1 MKFQAAFFLSSI
13 SATMASR
20 PLRTSPSERD
30 LVIANCPGSAGDFD
44 VAFTGECI
52 YDNLSSAIA
61 TLMNTTYPDCTA
73 TVDAVTLDL
82 LGTDAAGAEAKVAT
96 LCAAAYANTDLR
108 ITFDEVTLEGYQF
121 NNEYYSG
128 GTTWNYEI
136 ETNAGENVLRT
147 DAGRVKKIY
156 EHEAQYGIIDLPMD
170 LPAFNPKGV
179 QDCELNAAFCC
190 WVQDRQA
197 GDGNGNCATPYD
209 ERCYDSDPGDN
220 ANLCYVDHTH
230 AASVT
235 HIAGGYS
242 IYGDPKTNSE
252 AIEGP
257 VHCHGFAWADDE
269 TDPISI
275 YKGNNLFYVSMYD
288 HMHQRGYVRNV
299 PGSTMCSCAENMP
312 VVTRSDCTEL
322 AITET
327 FSFAYTTATSTLSAT
342 LDATDVNFNACQ
354 GAGGKNNDLEAY
366 YEKLVAQGKA
376 TAANL
381 ATLQTIL
388 VGATAGQCDAAIE
401 SFLATKGITV
411 A

>member
-1 MKFQAAFFLSSI
+1 MKLQTAFFFSAIGSS
-13 SATMASR
+13 MASQ
-20 PLRTSPSERD
+20 PLRASGDRD
-30 LVIANCPGSAGDFD
+30 LVIANCPGSDGDFD
-44 VAFTGECI
+44 VSFNGECT
-52 YDNLSSAIA
+52 YGNLKAKIEALKTSSY
-61 TLMNTTYPDCTA
+61 TSCTA
-73 TVDAVTLDL
+73 TADAITQDL

-96 LCAAAYANTDLR
+96 LCAAAHANTDLR

-136 ETNAGENVLRT
+136 QTNAGENILRT

-156 EHEAQYGIIDLPMD
+156 EHEAQYGLIDLPMD
-170 LPAFNPKGV
+170 LPAFNPQSAQK
-179 QDCELNAAFCC
+179 CELNAAFCC

-209 ERCYDSDPGDN
+209 QRCQNNDPGDN

-230 AASVT
+230 SAPVT
-235 HIAGGYS
+235 HIAGGFS
-242 IYGDPKTNSE
+242 IYGDPKRNQE

-322 AITET
+322 AITESFT
-327 FSFAYTTATSTLSAT
+327 FAYNSGTSTLAAS
-342 LDATDVNFNACQ
+342 LDAVDINFNACQ
-354 GAGGKNNDLEAY
+354 GADNQNNDLEAY
-366 YEKLVAQGKA
+366 YKKLVAQGKA

-388 VGATAGQCDAAIE
+388 VGAGGGKCDAAIE